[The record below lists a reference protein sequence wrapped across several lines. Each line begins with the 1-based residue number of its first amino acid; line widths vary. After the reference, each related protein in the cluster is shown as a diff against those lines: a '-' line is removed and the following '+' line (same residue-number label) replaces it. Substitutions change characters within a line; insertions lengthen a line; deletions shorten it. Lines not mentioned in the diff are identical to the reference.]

1 MLICYKILI
10 IIKMNLKFISDK
22 GLNLPKE
29 INED

>member
-1 MLICYKILI
+1 MLICYKI